1 MKHKVSVD
9 VSMSIVILFVALFFG
24 CKKEKRGDTVTL
36 SNKIEKKETLFELVH
51 PDSSGIKFKNHV
63 EENLKNYVVHF
74 NYVYNGGGVAIGD
87 INNDGLSDI
96 YFSSNEESNKL
107 YLNKGN
113 FKFEDI
119 TESAGVGGGEG
130 WHTGINMIDI
140 NHDGFLDIYICRG
153 GFEDTDT
160 ERKNL
165 LYIND
170 GNMKFSEQAEKY
182 GLADKGFSVQAV
194 FFDMDN
200 DNDLD
205 MYLTNRPEL
214 FFQTVE
220 ELNKGERENNDL
232 YRDKLFLNENNTFR
246 EIGLK
251 AGIVNNYGYGLG
263 VSTLD
268 ANNDGLTDIY
278 VTNDYEQSDYLYI
291 NQGNNKFK
299 ESIKKF
305 TNHTS
310 FYSMGIDVVDFNN
323 DGFEDILA
331 LDMVS
336 ENYVRSKT
344 TMASMNLEK
353 YREIIDRG
361 YHSQYMHNMLHLN
374 EGNGFYSEIG
384 QLAGIAKTDWSWS
397 CLGSD
402 FDNDGYRDIFI
413 SNGYRRDVTDKDATK
428 RFFNYINSNAVRQ
441 NSDEQ
446 NLKNILDLYPT
457 TKLSNYIFSN
467 NADLTFDK
475 KMVDWG
481 LEQKSFS
488 NGAATADLDNDGDL
502 DLVINNLEDIAFVY
516 ENKLDEQTNKNYL
529 KIKLNGPKKNPQG
542 IGAKVEL
549 MYGDQVQYHDFKV
562 TRGYLSSVEPVV
574 HFGLGEV
581 AIIDQIRVVWPDKK
595 VNTLTNVES
604 NKEIEV
610 RYREAATEEPSKKIE
625 QTLFVETT
633 ADIRSNFRHKENT
646 FDDYENQILLPHQM
660 SRLGPFV
667 SVADIDGDGLEDF
680 YVGGAM
686 GQSGAVYIQD
696 NKGKFK
702 ALPNQTFVSDRQYE
716 DMGATFFDVD
726 NDGDVDLYVVSG
738 GSENEINSKNYQDRL
753 YVNNG
758 KGKFVR
764 SENLPE
770 ITESGSCVV
779 TYDFDSDGDLDLFVG
794 GRQTPGKYPLSANS
808 HWLRNDGGVL
818 VDITESN
825 APELLGVGMVTS
837 AVWANI
843 DNDSTKELIV
853 VGEWMPITIFK
864 IVEDKL
870 KNITEQFNLGKTSG
884 WWNKVIAKD
893 YDKDGDQDLIFGNL
907 GENYKFTASDEKPF
921 YVFANDFDSN
931 GTNDIFLAKKLKN
944 NLVPIRGKECSSQQI
959 PSLSKKFKTYEGF
972 AKADLPTILGD
983 KIMDATRYEAH
994 IFSSII
1000 LENTGQGFKMHK
1012 LPVEAQFS
1020 TVNGIVCDDFDD
1032 DGIQDILLG
1041 GNKFEVE
1048 IETTRA
1054 DASPGFVFMG
1064 SSPKSFQAVKPAQSG
1079 FFIPYNVKDIQQVK
1093 IANGKKGI
1101 LVTTNDNI
1109 LRLFKTTL

>member
-1 MKHKVSVD
+1 MKYKLSIIVVSVLG
-9 VSMSIVILFVALFFG
+9 VFLS
-24 CKKEKRGDTVTL
+24 VTL
-36 SNKIEKKETLFELVH
+36 IGCNDKVKTEIVKGEQQKDKAPLFKLVH
-51 PDSSGIKFKNHV
+51 PDSSGITFMNHV

-96 YFSSNEESNKL
+96 YFSGNEVSNKL
-107 YLNKGN
+107 YLNKGD

-119 TESAGVGGGEG
+119 TDSAGLNGGGG

-153 GFEDTDT
+153 GYKDTDE

-182 GLADKGFSVQAV
+182 GLADKGYSVQAM

-214 FFQTVE
+214 FFQTPDE
-220 ELNKGERENNDL
+220 INKGEQENNNL
-232 YRDKLFLNENNTFR
+232 YRDKLFLNENNKFE

-263 VSTLD
+263 VSSLD

-291 NQGNNKFK
+291 NQGNGKFK
-299 ESIKKF
+299 ESIKKY

-353 YREIIDRG
+353 YREIMERG

-374 EGNGFYSEIG
+374 GGNGFYSEIG
-384 QLAGIAKTDWSWS
+384 QMAGIAKTDWSWS

-428 RFFNYINSNAVRQ
+428 RFFNYINSNEIKQ

-446 NLKNILDLYPT
+446 NLKNILNLYPT
-457 TKLSNYIFSN
+457 TKLTNYIFQN
-467 NADLTFDK
+467 NTDLTFNNK
-475 KMVDWG
+475 VVDWG
-481 LEQKSFS
+481 LDQKSFS

-502 DLVINNLEDIAFVY
+502 DLVVNNLEDIAFVY
-516 ENKLDEQTNKNYL
+516 ENKLDEQQKQNY
-529 KIKLNGPKKNPQG
+529 IKLSLEGPTKNPDG
-542 IGAKVEL
+542 IGAKIEL
-549 MYGDQVQYHDFKV
+549 KYKDKVQYHDFKV
-562 TRGYLSSVEPVV
+562 TRGYLSSVEPVI
-574 HFGLGEV
+574 HFGLGEINLV
-581 AIIDQIRVVWPDKK
+581 DQVRVVWPDKK
-595 VNTLTNVES
+595 VSLLRSIKANQEVKINYSEATVE
-604 NKEIEV
+604 
-610 RYREAATEEPSKKIE
+610 KIE
-625 QTLFVETT
+625 EKKEQSLFAESTG
-633 ADIRSNFRHKENT
+633 DIQSNFKHIENN
-646 FDDYENQILLPHQM
+646 FDDYEQQILLPHQM
-660 SRLGPFV
+660 SKLGPFV
-667 SVADIDGDGLEDF
+667 TVGDVNGDGLDDF
-680 YVGGAM
+680 YIGGAS
-686 GQSGAVYIQD
+686 GQPGAIYTQ
-696 NKGKFK
+696 NHLGKFK
-702 ALPNQTFVSDRQYE
+702 PLLNPVFKSDMGHE

-726 NDGDVDLYVVSG
+726 GDGDEDLYVVSG
-738 GSENEINSKNYQDRL
+738 GSENKINSELYQDRL
-753 YVNNG
+753 YINNG
-758 KGKFVR
+758 KGSFKH
-764 SENLPE
+764 SEKLP
-770 ITESGSCVV
+770 ILKTSGSCVIKH
-779 TYDFDSDGDLDLFVG
+779 DFDSDGDLDLFVG
-794 GRQTPGKYPLSANS
+794 GRQVPGKYPSSANS
-808 HWLRNDGGVL
+808 HWLRNDNGVL
-818 VDITESN
+818 VDVTESHASVLQN
-825 APELLGVGMVTS
+825 LGMVTS
-837 AVWANI
+837 AVWANV
-843 DNDSTKELIV
+843 DNDKAEELIV
-853 VGEWMPITIFK
+853 VGEWMQITIFK
-864 IVEDKL
+864 V
-870 KNITEQFNLGKTSG
+870 KNGILENVTDSFNLGKTSG
-884 WWNKVIAKD
+884 WWNKVVAAD
-893 YDKDGDQDLIFGNL
+893 YDKDGDVDLILGNL
-907 GENYKFTASDEKPF
+907 GENYKFTASNDKPF

-959 PSLSKKFKTYEGF
+959 PGLNKKFKTYEGF
-972 AKADLPTILGD
+972 AKADLPTILGE
-983 KIMDATRYEAH
+983 KITEATRYETQ

-1000 LENTGQGFKMHK
+1000 LENTEQGLKMHR
-1012 LPVEAQFS
+1012 LPAEAQFS
-1020 TVNGIVCDDFDD
+1020 TVNGIVCNDFDN

-1054 DASPGFVFMG
+1054 DASPGFLFKGNLQKNLNMV
-1064 SSPKSFQAVKPAQSG
+1064 SSSRSG
-1079 FFIPYNVKDIQQVK
+1079 FFVPYNVKDIQQIK
-1093 IANGKKGI
+1093 IANGQLGI
-1101 LVTTNDNI
+1101 LVTTNDDV
-1109 LRLFKTTL
+1109 LRLFKTTVL